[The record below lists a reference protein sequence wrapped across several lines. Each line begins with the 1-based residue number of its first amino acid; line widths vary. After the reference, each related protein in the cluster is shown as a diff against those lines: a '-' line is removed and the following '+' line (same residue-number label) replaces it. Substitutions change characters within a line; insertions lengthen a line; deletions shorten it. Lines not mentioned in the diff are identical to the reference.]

1 MWVFN
6 SLHSR
11 GLVFVSFA
19 LGIGFAIPVKGRPV
33 ILFDIFS
40 VALEWF

>member
-33 ILFDIFS
+33 ILFDVFF